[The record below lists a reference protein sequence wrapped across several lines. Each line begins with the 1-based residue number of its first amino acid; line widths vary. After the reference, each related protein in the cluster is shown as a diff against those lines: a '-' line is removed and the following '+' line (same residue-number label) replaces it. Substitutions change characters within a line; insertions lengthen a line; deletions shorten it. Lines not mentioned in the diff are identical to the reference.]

1 MWQWMTSGMCSRP
14 PRRRT
19 AVTGQC
25 DHCEWT
31 AITDSYA
38 KMVKY
43 YQDHLRADH
52 PAVWLRT

>member
-1 MWQWMTSGMCSRP
+1 MTSGMCSRP